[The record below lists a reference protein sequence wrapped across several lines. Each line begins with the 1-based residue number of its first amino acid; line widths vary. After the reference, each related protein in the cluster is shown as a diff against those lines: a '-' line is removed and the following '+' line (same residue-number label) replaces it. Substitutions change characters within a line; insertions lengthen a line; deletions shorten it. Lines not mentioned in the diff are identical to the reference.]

1 MKQMKPYPDMVRA
14 LFKTT
19 GMNNEADAMMHAAI
33 GVAGEAGELLDAVKK
48 VWAYGKPLDVPN
60 ALEELGDLEFYMEAL
75 RQHIGVTREEVLQAN
90 QEKLAKR
97 YPGGVY
103 SDQYAQMR
111 LDKEHVIE
119 VPVAM
124 DPASTIGRDRFTPC

>member
-1 MKQMKPYPDMVRA
+1 MQLKPYPDMVRC

-19 GMNNEADAMMHAAI
+19 GMNEQAEAILHAAI

-48 VWAYGKPLDVPN
+48 VWAYGKPLDLPN
-60 ALEELGDLEFYMEAL
+60 AIEELGDLEFYMEAL

-97 YPGGVY
+97 YPNGVY
-103 SDQYAQMR
+103 SDLPAQSR
-111 LDKEHVIE
+111 LDKE
-119 VPVAM
+119 
-124 DPASTIGRDRFTPC
+124 

>member
-1 MKQMKPYPDMVRA
+1 MKQMKPYPDTVRA
-14 LFKTT
+14 LFKTA

-124 DPASTIGRDRFTPC
+124 DPASTVGRDRFTPC

>member
-1 MKQMKPYPDMVRA
+1 MKQMKPYPDTVRA

-19 GMNNEADAMMHAAI
+19 GMNAEADAMMHAAI

-48 VWAYGKPLDVPN
+48 VWVYCKPLDVPN
-60 ALEELGDLEFYMEAL
+60 AIEELGDLEFHMEAL
-75 RQHIGVTREEVLQAN
+75 RQLIGVSREEVLQAN

-111 LDKEHVIE
+111 LDKDQLD
-119 VPVAM
+119 PV
-124 DPASTIGRDRFTPC
+124 STIGRDRYQP